1 LNWRELNRKL
11 SGMSEDEVKALLV
24 AEMEGE
30 RRVVMLRRLHQ
41 RFTALRSDRERLELM
56 ELAASDTHPTRQ

>member
-1 LNWRELNRKL
+1 
-11 SGMSEDEVKALLV
+11 MSEDEVKALLV
-24 AEMEGE
+24 TEMEGP